1 MADSRAVTDGG
12 VVTEPQLPH
21 RGSLPIDP
29 DVDIS
34 VPDQRI
40 ELTRHTASV
49 LAVIALGGMV
59 GALARY
65 QIGISWPT
73 PAGGFPA
80 ATLVINLTGCLV
92 IGVLLVAITERWTP
106 HPLLRPLLG
115 TGVLG
120 GFTTFST
127 FAVDLRALID
137 SWQAATAL
145 AYLLATSIG
154 AVAAAALGMALARRL
169 LQPGRV

>member
-1 MADSRAVTDGG
+1 M
-12 VVTEPQLPH
+12 TEPQLPH

-49 LAVIALGGMV
+49 LAVIALGGMI

-92 IGVLLVAITERWTP
+92 IGVLLVTITERWTP

-154 AVAAAALGMALARRL
+154 AVAAAALGMAMARRL